1 MSNTFQNIMNFIN
14 DNTILLICICGFLI
28 LVLIG
33 YLIDSSIKARKLEK
47 SLNEQNQKNNEN
59 INGNM
64 VIDYK
69 EEQKEEPSIKQ
80 EKLPE
85 VEKVDSIISNEYP
98 EETIELSRELKN
110 SFDVTPKE
118 ENVIETP
125 NVVKEETF
133 EEKNDINKENE
144 PVSFV
149 PSFEQAEKSEDK
161 GLNEILNIENNT
173 SNTSNN
179 KKLSDILGNLNKNK
193 VEDNI
198 NEENE
203 LDRIMKKLDSNSKD
217 KNLEETTDFNNMF

>member
-33 YLIDSSIKARKLEK
+33 YLIDSSIKARKIEK

-69 EEQKEEPSIKQ
+69 EEPAIKQ
-80 EKLPE
+80 EEKIPE
-85 VEKVDSIISNEYP
+85 VEKVDSIISKEYP

-110 SFDVTPKE
+110 PFEVTPKE

-125 NVVKEETF
+125 NVVKEETI
-133 EEKNDINKENE
+133 EEENHINKENE
-144 PVSFV
+144 PISFV
-149 PSFEQAEKSEDK
+149 PSFEPIEKSEEK
-161 GLNEILNIENNT
+161 GLNEILNIENNK

-203 LDRIMKKLDSNSKD
+203 LDRIMKKLDNNSKD
-217 KNLEETTDFNNMF
+217 KILEETTDFNNMF